1 MVTFPV
7 LIEVARKWLKES
19 RMSGDENLSE
29 NMIKIDGKSYSESD
43 MSDEQLYFLRQI
55 QSCNIKINN
64 LKFDLEQVQ
73 ASAMVFRQRLS
84 QSIEKTKP
92 KKMG

>member
-1 MVTFPV
+1 
-7 LIEVARKWLKES
+7 
-19 RMSGDENLSE
+19 MSDDEILNDDL
-29 NMIKIDGKSYSESD
+29 IKIDGQNYSQSD
-43 MSDEQLYFLRQI
+43 MSEEQLYFLRQI

-64 LKFDLEQVQ
+64 LKFELEQVQ

-84 QSIEKTKP
+84 KSIGKTKS

>member
-1 MVTFPV
+1 
-7 LIEVARKWLKES
+7 
-19 RMSGDENLSE
+19 MSGDENL
-29 NMIKIDGKSYSESD
+29 NANLITIDGKSYSQSD

-64 LKFDLEQVQ
+64 LKFDLDQVQ
-73 ASAMVFRQRLS
+73 ASAMVFNQRLS
-84 QSIEKTKP
+84 KSIEKTKP

>member
-1 MVTFPV
+1 
-7 LIEVARKWLKES
+7 
-19 RMSGDENLSE
+19 MSDDENLKA
-29 NMIKIDGKSYSESD
+29 NFITIDGKNYSQSD

-64 LKFDLEQVQ
+64 LKFDLDQLQ
-73 ASAMVFRQRLS
+73 ASAMVFNQRLS

>member
-1 MVTFPV
+1 
-7 LIEVARKWLKES
+7 
-19 RMSGDENLSE
+19 MSGDENSNANL
-29 NMIKIDGKSYSESD
+29 ITIDGKSYSQSD

-64 LKFDLEQVQ
+64 LKFDLDQVQ
-73 ASAMVFRQRLS
+73 ASEIVFRQRLS
-84 QSIEKTKP
+84 KSIENAKS